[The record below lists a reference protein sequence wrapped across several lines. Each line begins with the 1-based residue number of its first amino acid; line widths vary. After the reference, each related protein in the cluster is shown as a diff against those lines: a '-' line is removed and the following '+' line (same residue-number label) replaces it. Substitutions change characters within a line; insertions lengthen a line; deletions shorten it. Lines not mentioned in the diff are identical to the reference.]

1 MTSTV
6 ALPETTT
13 ASNPVLD
20 WRPRAMTGMA
30 FGGMI
35 MGFFGCIWLSW
46 ALVSMNFRAPVVI
59 AGSLAFVASI
69 WIPAA
74 SLLRKGRRA
83 SKQAA
88 PPTPEYEREQSRM
101 GKIFGLVFAAEGV
114 LIFLAINVLNNL
126 HLGDYAIS
134 AIAAI
139 VGLHFLP
146 LARLFRRPMYYVV
159 GTIMTVAASVSIA
172 IPVSIRI
179 STLSATMSA
188 ILWITCVLIN
198 RKGFAL
204 GRELPG
210 GKVADHLR

>member
-1 MTSTV
+1 
-6 ALPETTT
+6 
-13 ASNPVLD
+13 
-20 WRPRAMTGMA
+20 
-30 FGGMI
+30 
-35 MGFFGCIWLSW
+35 
-46 ALVSMNFRAPVVI
+46 
-59 AGSLAFVASI
+59 
-69 WIPAA
+69 
-74 SLLRKGRRA
+74 
-83 SKQAA
+83 
-88 PPTPEYEREQSRM
+88 M

-159 GTIMTVAASVSIA
+159 GTIMTVAALASIA

-179 STLSATMSA
+179 STLSATMSV
-188 ILWITCVLIN
+188 ILWITCVLIT

-204 GRELPG
+204 GRELQTAG
-210 GKVADHLR
+210 

>member
-13 ASNPVLD
+13 TSNPVLD

-30 FGGMI
+30 YGAII
-35 MGFFGCIWLSW
+35 MGFFGCLWLTW
-46 ALVSMNFRAPVVI
+46 ALASMDVRTSVVI
-59 AGSLAFVASI
+59 AAVLVFAASL

-74 SLLRKGRRA
+74 GLLRKGLRA

-88 PPTPEYEREQSRM
+88 PLTPEDEREQSRM

-159 GTIMTVAASVSIA
+159 GTIMTVAALVSIA

-179 STLSATMSA
+179 STLSTTMSV
-188 ILWITCVLIN
+188 ILWITCVLIT

-210 GKVADHLR
+210 GKLGDQVG